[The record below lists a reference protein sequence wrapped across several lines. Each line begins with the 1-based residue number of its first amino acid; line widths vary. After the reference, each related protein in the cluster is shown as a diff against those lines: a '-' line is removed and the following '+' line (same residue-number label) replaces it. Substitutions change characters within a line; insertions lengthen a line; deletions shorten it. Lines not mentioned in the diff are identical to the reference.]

1 MIDFVLCVRSWAI
14 DRGASVF
21 ADGAESVSIS
31 GNSFDQ
37 IDGNG
42 IFLSRYA
49 RNCSILNNDFSMIG
63 DSAILVV
70 GASGRGMIDNSK
82 NRNYPA
88 YNLIEVSVI
97 PQPCRLESS
106 SRLSALEAA

>member
-1 MIDFVLCVRSWAI
+1 M
-14 DRGASVF
+14 
-21 ADGAESVSIS
+21 SIS

-82 NRNYPA
+82 NRNYPD
-88 YNLIEVSVI
+88 YNIIEVSAI
-97 PQPCRLESS
+97 LRRCCLESS
-106 SRLSALEAA
+106 SRLVTLHARIIPSI